1 MRKWLTGCALVGVAA
16 MGSSSI
22 ACAQSRPERTP
33 PHRHAAPLRVDV
45 APAGRLYRACIDR
58 PVVEHRATGDTVVPW
73 FSCRWAV
80 R

>member
-1 MRKWLTGCALVGVAA
+1 MRKWVTGCALALVAVTGA
-16 MGSSSI
+16 SSM
-22 ACAQSRPERTP
+22 ACAQTRPDRARP
-33 PHRHAAPLRVDV
+33 PRHAALRVDV
-45 APAGRLYRACIDR
+45 APAGRLYRECIDR